1 MPSIVPDKAGEKGDF
16 APRGYALAWSDEF
29 DGDKLNTENWTYE
42 HGNNNGWGNQEAQY
56 YTDHNDSVKDGNL
69 VITAKRENTKDKYDY
84 TSTRIKTK
92 GKVKTTY
99 GYVCARIKLPAV
111 QGLWPAFWMMHESGW
126 WPYSGEIDIMEN
138 KGRESTRTSSA
149 CHYNENGNHSQFN
162 HTVDVGNIE
171 EYHVY
176 SLLWDEDSI
185 TFSVD
190 GKKHLSRNKSAWN
203 KDYEGSNAPFN
214 SDFYLILNMAVG
226 GLFDNHIVPPDDWE
240 SSDMLVDYVRIYK
253 ATE

>member
-1 MPSIVPDKAGEKGDF
+1 MKKIIIAACLLWVSALSF
-16 APRGYALAWSDEF
+16 A
-29 DGDKLNTENWTYE
+29 
-42 HGNNNGWGNQEAQY
+42 Q
-56 YTDHNDSVKDGNL
+56 
-69 VITAKRENTKDKYDY
+69 
-84 TSTRIKTK
+84 
-92 GKVKTTY
+92 
-99 GYVCARIKLPAV
+99 
-111 QGLWPAFWMMHESGW
+111 SGTNS
-126 WPYSGEIDIMEN
+126 PYSQLGLGLLSDQ
-138 KGRESTRTSSA
+138 STGFNRAMSGLGYGFHEHNQVNVKNPASYSA
-149 CHYNENGNHSQFN
+149 LDSLTFILDAAVGLQVTNFNENGNHSQFN

-253 ATE
+253 ATG